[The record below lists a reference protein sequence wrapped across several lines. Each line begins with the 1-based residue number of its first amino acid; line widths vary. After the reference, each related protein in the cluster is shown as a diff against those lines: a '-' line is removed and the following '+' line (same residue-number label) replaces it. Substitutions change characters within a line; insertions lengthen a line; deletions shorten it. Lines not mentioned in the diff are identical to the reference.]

1 MNNDTP
7 GTTVQAAGLTGLP
20 FTLVVIG
27 IIALV
32 VAVVLYARKK
42 RYARATLLVGGAL
55 VLLYLLWSVWPI
67 LLIAIILI
75 VAGAVAGLSIFARL
89 RRAGSAA
96 LLAAREPVGDG
107 PTPAAPPAA
116 TE

>member
-1 MNNDTP
+1 MNDTP
-7 GTTVQAAGLTGLP
+7 GTTAQVAGLSGLP
-20 FTLVVIG
+20 FALVVMG

-32 VAVVLYARKK
+32 VAAIWCFAKK
-42 RYARATLLVGGAL
+42 RRATATMLVGGAL
-55 VLLYLLWSVWPI
+55 VLLYLLWSVWPV
-67 LLIAIILI
+67 LLVAVILI
-75 VAGAVAGLSIFARL
+75 VAGAVARLSIFARL

-96 LLAAREPVGDG
+96 LQAAREPVGDN

>member
-1 MNNDTP
+1 MNDDTP
-7 GTTVQAAGLTGLP
+7 GTTAQAAGLTGLP
-20 FTLVVIG
+20 FALVVIG

-32 VAVVLYARKK
+32 VAAVLYARKK
-42 RYARATLLVGGAL
+42 RYARAMLLVGGAL
-55 VLLYLLWSVWPI
+55 VLLYLLWSNWLV
-67 LLIAIILI
+67 LLVAIILI
-75 VAGAVAGLSIFARL
+75 VVGAVAGLSIFARL

-96 LLAAREPVGDG
+96 LQAAREPVGDN